1 MTATELHI
9 MLIQACETGSIEEL
23 KYWLEQGADPNLNLK
38 RPLNALDKVIERDEV
53 QMVDLLLEYGAVVK
67 EAVLQ
72 KAIEKN
78 TSYLSRLVP
87 NFHEC
92 QDESLLMGVLLAAMK
107 ISDVALAK
115 QAIEQGAKA
124 HSLFLYAVANL
135 ESPEILELVIENG
148 FNIHADKN
156 LILTELM
163 GSSAIGYKWK
173 AAKPQLLDFIAG
185 YYLDKPA
192 SIEKFASLRL
202 SEKLRLFRMGLD
214 SNNVNMMKFAFLIG
228 ADENEALNSTFYRY
242 YAHQETSNATNATMF
257 QNHKRGRVD
266 YEIIEFM
273 LATEPSFKE
282 GTISNAVCFNY
293 TELLSALKSDE
304 DLAYAYEMAVKYQKE
319 DLCKAFVER
328 GVSQEAQHFAQMRVA
343 VIQGDLKALRQAVN
357 EGAKLK
363 ALDRTVL
370 LEVIYQNQVASLH
383 YLLESGIVFDKSFN
397 QELDKAMRFHKAYD
411 TISCL
416 VERGLDIT
424 AIKTMPDAY
433 KKAYP
438 TLADMWKRRFQNIF
452 DYTLY
457 LAQELYPTLEG
468 KEKEEVLARVAALSS
483 LPYVLKKSE
492 ERSAND
498 SSPTS

>member
-1 MTATELHI
+1 MTTTELHI

-23 KYWLEQGADPNLNLK
+23 KHWLEQGADPNLNLK
-38 RPLNALDKVIERDEV
+38 RPLNALDKVIERDNV
-53 QMVDLLLEYGAVVK
+53 QMVDLLLDYGAIVK

-78 TSYLSRLVP
+78 KSYLSRLVP

-156 LILTELM
+156 LILTEFM
-163 GSSAIGYKWK
+163 GSSALGYKWK
-173 AAKPQLLDFIAG
+173 AAKLPLLEFIAG
-185 YYLDKPA
+185 YYVDKPA
-192 SIEKFASLRL
+192 SIEKFTSLRL

-214 SNNVNMMKFAFLIG
+214 SNHINMMKFAFLIG

-242 YAHQETSNATNATMF
+242 YAHKEASSVSNATMF
-257 QNHKRGRVD
+257 QNHKHGRVD

-273 LATEPSFKE
+273 LATEPRFKE

-319 DLCKAFVER
+319 ELCKALVER
-328 GVSQEAQHFAQMRVA
+328 GVSKEAQHFAQMRVA

-357 EGAKLK
+357 EGAKLE
-363 ALDRTVL
+363 ALDRATL
-370 LEVIYQNQVASLH
+370 LKVIQQNQVGSLH
-383 YLLESGIVFDKSFN
+383 YLWESGIVFDKSFN
-397 QELDKAMRFHKAYD
+397 QDLDKAMRFHKAYD
-411 TISCL
+411 AISYL
-416 VERGLDIT
+416 VEIGLDIT
-424 AIKTMPDAY
+424 AIKIMPDEY

-438 TLADMWKRRFQNIF
+438 ILADMWKRRFQNIF

-457 LAQELYPTLEG
+457 LAKEVYPKTEGTDQEQILKNIAE
-468 KEKEEVLARVAALSS
+468 LSS
-483 LPYVLKKSE
+483 LPYVLKRSE
-492 ERSAND
+492 QKGSV
-498 SSPTS
+498 